1 MNTILECRFMRILLR
16 GKKYDYDPNY
26 LLAAYTDFRLMLL
39 SVADGE
45 QQYKEKFRTLK
56 SLHGILDVRLQSSQF
71 TTDHGSHL
79 QAYASLA
86 LRLMAVEIELL
97 EKQLQYPTLFP
108 TQDSTSKKISPLYWN
123 TDKFT
128 KTALVSLLT
137 ALDAVGAC
145 RDCNGE
151 RSPFITIVN
160 EFEQL
165 FNISIPNAYAR
176 RDELLGRGESRVR
189 FIRELLRSLG
199 AD

>member
-1 MNTILECRFMRILLR
+1 MNTILECRFMRILLK

-97 EKQLQYPTLFP
+97 EKQLQYPSLFP

-128 KTALVSLLT
+128 KTSLVSLLT